1 MQTWWEGGQ
10 PSRAGHCVHV
20 EKFGDGVYLWANQDC
35 EREQAFVCQVSQT
48 GECHGTVREIGQVS
62 QTGECHGTVRE
73 IGQVSQTG
81 ECWGTVRSVRQVS
94 VGGLSG
100 QSDR

>member
-48 GECHGTVREIGQVS
+48 GECWGTVRGIGY
-62 QTGECHGTVRE
+62 
-73 IGQVSQTG
+73 
-81 ECWGTVRSVRQVS
+81 RSVRQVS